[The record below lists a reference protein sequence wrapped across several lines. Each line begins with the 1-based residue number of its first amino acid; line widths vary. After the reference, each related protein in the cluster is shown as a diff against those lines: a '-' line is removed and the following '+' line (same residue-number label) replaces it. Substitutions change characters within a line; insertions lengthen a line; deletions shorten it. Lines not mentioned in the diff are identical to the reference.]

1 MQEWWFKDAMR
12 VNGLQWLQ
20 NVSYHP
26 WLRRC
31 LLFIERLHKETSSF
45 HLLIGEIIATLDD
58 LSCLLHLPIE
68 GQLLELK
75 GPLFMNE
82 AVYTMVKLMWL
93 RLSIK
98 WEKKGVHERFGW
110 LRADFKKRLQEHGD
124 VEEFHMK
131 WDQTPYIY
139 LLYLVDV
146 TLFNDKSVN
155 YVDVTDLKY

>member
-1 MQEWWFKDAMR
+1 MPCESMAFNDSK
-12 VNGLQWLQ
+12 
-20 NVSYHP
+20 
-26 WLRRC
+26 
-31 LLFIERLHKETSSF
+31 IF

-98 WEKKGVHERFGW
+98 
-110 LRADFKKRLQEHGD
+110 
-124 VEEFHMK
+124 
-131 WDQTPYIY
+131 
-139 LLYLVDV
+139 
-146 TLFNDKSVN
+146 
-155 YVDVTDLKY
+155 